1 MHGGDAREEAE
12 EAGEEREQRDMKKD
26 SDTQG
31 KK

>member
-1 MHGGDAREEAE
+1 MRGRRLGRSRRKKAE
-12 EAGEEREQRDMKKD
+12 RNIEKKD

>member
-1 MHGGDAREEAE
+1 MRGRRLGSSRRKRAE
-12 EAGEEREQRDMKKD
+12 WNIEKKD